1 MGLQNIPLK
10 AASTLKSAILAACL
24 SAGGFSATI
33 AVEDATEG
41 MKSAICTALMVVPAV
56 LLVAGALILI
66 VGFRLTKD
74 NLEQM
79 QIEIERR
86 KEEENLG

>member
-1 MGLQNIPLK
+1 MLY
-10 AASTLKSAILAACL
+10 T
-24 SAGGFSATI
+24 
-33 AVEDATEG
+33 
-41 MKSAICTALMVVPAV
+41 ICTALMVVPAV